1 MDIIGL
7 ESALSIGSQVA
18 SFEPAPFDS
27 GDLGERRPLRV
38 SDDESGGNGA
48 TDMRIGEEKMG
59 TSTWLD
65 SRLCRACQSWCQ
77 QLGGFLRRT
86 RGASPSW
93 ALGRFANAPPSQVL
107 SRTGQ

>member
-7 ESALSIGSQVA
+7 DSALSIGSQVA

-48 TDMRIGEEKMG
+48 TDMRIGE
-59 TSTWLD
+59 
-65 SRLCRACQSWCQ
+65 
-77 QLGGFLRRT
+77 
-86 RGASPSW
+86 
-93 ALGRFANAPPSQVL
+93 
-107 SRTGQ
+107 